1 MDIFTYYRKL
11 GAWVSF
17 PHQIENGLGIGATV
31 SSVMKRQESNSNIC
45 FQVGNEWTSNNG
57 YKSERMKRK
66 QINELTIVAVI
77 TGPFVAYLEADI
89 TI

>member
-11 GAWVSF
+11 GAGESS
-17 PHQIENGLGIGATV
+17 PHGMEREFYSATV

-45 FQVGNEWTSNNG
+45 FQVGELPSNNG

-66 QINELTIVAVI
+66 QINDNTYTIN
-77 TGPFVAYLEADI
+77 L
-89 TI
+89 